1 MMLVFPVD
9 GEEGKANRPFTRKT
23 TLILIYSSAGTMFNH
38 KITGGPISEDSKTPK
53 ENIEANKGVSMLLCK
68 AHLE

>member
-1 MMLVFPVD
+1 ME

-23 TLILIYSSAGTMFNH
+23 TLILIYSSARTMFNH
-38 KITGGPISEDSKTPK
+38 KITGGLISEDSKIQRK
-53 ENIEANKGVSMLLCK
+53 IEANGGFSILLCK